1 MRALLDRINRLLPDE
16 IGAGDRLGEAF
27 YAVWMS
33 VASIGLVN
41 ATGSITPDRIWTA
54 VAVAFAVNLVWGTI
68 DGVTVAHTN
77 VIERAERERIVS
89 ALADGHDPDA
99 RDQARAALADTIVD
113 GLGDDEIDRI
123 LDAIASSAPPA
134 RPARHGYPVGR
145 DDWLYALGIVAIDV
159 GLVVPVVLP
168 LILVSNSSA
177 ALYISRLVAAVMFA
191 AIGWGY
197 ARNLNRN
204 PWLAAIVL
212 GGLGFGLFTGAYAAG
227 W

>member
-1 MRALLDRINRLLPDE
+1 MDVRRFDRSGERVGLDHAGPDLDCGRNSLRRE
-16 IGAGDRLGEAF
+16 PRLGDHRRRA
-27 YAVWMS
+27 
-33 VASIGLVN
+33 
-41 ATGSITPDRIWTA
+41 
-54 VAVAFAVNLVWGTI
+54 
-68 DGVTVAHTN
+68 TVAHTN

-99 RDQARAALADTIVD
+99 REQARAALADTIVD

-123 LDAIASSAPPA
+123 LDAIASSTPPA
-134 RPARHGYPVGR
+134 RPGRHWYHFGR

-168 LILVSNSSA
+168 LILVNNSAA

-197 ARNLNRN
+197 ARNLNHN